1 MTEPSSAEMPALPPP
16 IAVLQMIGGYWI
28 TRMLYVVTD
37 LGIADLIDERPRP
50 AAELADATGVH
61 PRALYRVL
69 RALAGV
75 GIFVADD
82 AGNFHL
88 TPIGATLRRNAPDS
102 MRAMVLSELGGEHF
116 EAWTNL
122 EQSVKTGEIAFDH
135 KYAKDVWAYYA
146 ETPERAAIFNES
158 MTNVSENTNAAVV
171 AAYDFSSIQKIVD
184 VAGGHGSLLAGILSA
199 NPHLHGVLFDQPHV
213 VNGADDKL
221 AGFADRCEIVGG
233 NMFEEVP
240 SGGDAY
246 IMKWII
252 HDWNDER
259 SLVILNNIHRAML
272 ENGKLLLVEMVVPPG
287 NEMHFAKLIDIN
299 MLVMTGGCERTE
311 TEYKEL
317 LAQAGF
323 KLTRIVPTE
332 GPASV
337 IEAIRI

>member
-1 MTEPSSAEMPALPPP
+1 MEPPLPAPPP
-16 IAVLQMIGGYWI
+16 AIAVLQMIGGYWI
-28 TRMLYVVTD
+28 ARMLYEITD
-37 LGIADLIDERPRP
+37 GGIADLLDERPRP
-50 AAELADATGVH
+50 ASELADATGVH

-75 GIFVADD
+75 GIFAEDD

-88 TPIGATLRRNAPDS
+88 TPVGATLRRNAPDS

-122 EQSVKTGEIAFDH
+122 AQSVKTGEIAFDH
-135 KYAKDVWAYYA
+135 RYGEDVWQYYAK
-146 ETPERAAIFNES
+146 TPERAAIFNES

-171 AAYDFSSIQKIVD
+171 AAYDFSTIQKLVD
-184 VAGGHGSLLAGILSA
+184 VAGGHGSLLAGILHA
-199 NPHLHGVLFDQPHV
+199 NPHLRGVLFDQPHV
-213 VNGADDKL
+213 VNGAEAKL
-221 AGFADRCEIVGG
+221 GGLADRCDIIGG
-233 NMFEEVP
+233 NMFAAVP
-240 SGGDAY
+240 SGADAY
-246 IMKWII
+246 VMKWII

-259 SLVILNNIHRAML
+259 SLTILSNIHRAMA

-287 NEMHFAKLIDIN
+287 NGMDFSKLLDVN

-311 TEYKEL
+311 SEYAEL

-323 KLTRIVPTE
+323 QLTRIVPTE

>member
-1 MTEPSSAEMPALPPP
+1 METPTPAAMSAPPPP
-16 IAVLQMIGGYWI
+16 IAVLQMIGSYWI
-28 TRMLYVVTD
+28 TRMLYEVTN
-37 LGIADLIDERPRP
+37 LGIADLIDEQPRP
-50 AAELADATGVH
+50 ASALADATGMH

-75 GIFVADD
+75 GIFAEDE

-88 TPIGATLRRNAPDS
+88 TPVGATLRRNAPDS

-116 EAWTNL
+116 DAWTNL
-122 EQSVKTGEIAFDH
+122 AQSIQTSEIAFDH
-135 KYAKDVWAYYA
+135 KYGEDVWAYYA
-146 ETPERAAIFNES
+146 KTPERAAIFNES

-171 AAYDFSSIQKIVD
+171 AAYDFSSIKKLVD
-184 VAGGHGSLLAGILSA
+184 VAGGHGSLLAGILNA

-213 VNGADDKL
+213 VNGADAKL
-221 AGFADRCEIVGG
+221 ASLANRCEIVGG
-233 NMFEEVP
+233 NMFEAVP
-240 SGGDAY
+240 SGADAY

-259 SLVILNNIHRAML
+259 SLTILKNIHRAMS
-272 ENGKLLLVEMVVPPG
+272 ENGKLLLIEMVVPPG
-287 NEMHFAKLIDIN
+287 NDMHFAKLLDVN

-311 TEYKEL
+311 TEYAEL
-317 LAQAGF
+317 FAQAGF

-337 IEAIRI
+337 IEAVRV